1 MKIRLVVPDV
11 NAFPTDR
18 PRSCPYCKEPILHC
32 HGTLRKPIKGSRPK
46 QVELHRYR
54 CLRCGRT
61 FRHYPSGVNKKDQ
74 SQRTVVMLAAL
85 MYALKL
91 SYSAASY
98 LLGVLRVELSKMSVW
113 VTL

>member
-1 MKIRLVVPDV
+1 
-11 NAFPTDR
+11 
-18 PRSCPYCKEPILHC
+18 
-32 HGTLRKPIKGSRPK
+32 
-46 QVELHRYR
+46 
-54 CLRCGRT
+54 
-61 FRHYPSGVNKKDQ
+61 
-74 SQRTVVMLAAL
+74 MLAAL